1 MNKTDIEIKVLQEM
15 LAQLL
20 EHRKEVTGQP
30 FNWKG
35 GNEYEITG
43 LLAPAIAVRSRTGDV
58 CTAIHLCQTCGHTVG
73 LRDDAILCPVCMTQL
88 LKEVNFEV
96 RLCVGINRNL
106 PVAMNSEKDIPDYVI
121 EDIHREAAEKLGAM
135 LKAGRIEDQTQMVIL
150 ETLTSLK
157 EEI

>member
-15 LAQLL
+15 LTELL
-20 EHRKEVTGQP
+20 EHRKEVTGQE

-35 GNEYEITG
+35 ANEYEITG
-43 LLAPAIAVRSRTGDV
+43 LLAPAIAQRSREGYVLVYACPECDHV
-58 CTAIHLCQTCGHTVG
+58 VG
-73 LRDDAILCPVCMTQL
+73 LKEHELMCPVCGKLMR
-88 LKEVNFEV
+88 KEVNFEV

-106 PVAMNSEKDIPDYVI
+106 PVAVDSEKDIPEYVI

-135 LKAGRIEDQTQMVIL
+135 LKAGKVEDQTQMVIL

-157 EEI
+157 EN

>member
-20 EHRKEVTGQP
+20 EHRKEITGQE

-35 GNEYEITG
+35 ANEYEITG
-43 LLAPAIAVRSRTGDV
+43 LLAPAIAERSRIGYALV
-58 CTAIHLCQTCGHTVG
+58 YTCPECDHAVG
-73 LRDDAILCPVCMTQL
+73 LKEHGLRCPVCGKLM

-106 PVAMNSEKDIPDYVI
+106 PVSINSEKDIPGYVI
-121 EDIHREAAEKLGAM
+121 EDIHREAAEKLSAM
-135 LKAGRIEDQTQMVIL
+135 LKAGKVEDQTQMVIL

-157 EEI
+157 EK